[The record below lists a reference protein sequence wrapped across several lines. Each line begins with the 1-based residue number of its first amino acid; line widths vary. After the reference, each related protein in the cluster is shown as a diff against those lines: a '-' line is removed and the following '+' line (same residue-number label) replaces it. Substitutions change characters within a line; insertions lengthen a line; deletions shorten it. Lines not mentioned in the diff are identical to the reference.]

1 MTKYTLYFK
10 MGKPERI
17 NGAAICHYYMRFVD
31 NETDSVLLETTT
43 TYTPVS
49 LTPTDMND
57 WRRFIAQ
64 AARMRVRKE
73 LDIRKDIV
81 CVCLNDKSWFLT
93 KGEKANKTR
102 MRAKN
107 LAVEN
112 TDSGE
117 RLYTVAQV
125 NGVWTIKKVET
136 QLLTEEEAKTVLFK
150 KIVNGVD

>member
-1 MTKYTLYFK
+1 MAKYTLYFK

-17 NGAAICHYYMRFVD
+17 NGADICHYYMRFVD

-43 TYTPVS
+43 TYTPVTV
-49 LTPTDMND
+49 TPTDMND

-73 LDIRKDIV
+73 LDISKDITS
-81 CVCLNDKSWFLT
+81 VCLNDESWFLT

-102 MRAKN
+102 LHAKN
-107 LAVEN
+107 QPVEG

-125 NGVWTIKKVET
+125 NGVWTIKKVGT

-150 KIVNGVD
+150 KIVNGED

>member
-1 MTKYTLYFK
+1 MAKYTLYFK
-10 MGKPERI
+10 MNKPERI

-31 NETDSVLLETTT
+31 NETDSVLMETTT
-43 TYTPVS
+43 TYTPLS

-57 WRRFIAQ
+57 WRRFVAQ

-73 LDIRKDIV
+73 LDIRKDIIT
-81 CVCLNDKSWFLT
+81 VCLNDKSWFLT

-102 MRAKN
+102 LRAKN
-107 LAVEN
+107 HVVES

-117 RLYTVAQV
+117 RIYTVVQEH
-125 NGVWTIKKVET
+125 GVWTIKKVET

-150 KIVNGVD
+150 KIVNGED

>member
-1 MTKYTLYFK
+1 MAKYTLYFK

-17 NGAAICHYYMRFVD
+17 NGAAICHYYMRFID
-31 NETDSVLLETTT
+31 NETDNVLMETTT
-43 TYTPVS
+43 TYTPVK

-136 QLLTEEEAKTVLFK
+136 QLLSGEEAKTLLFQ
-150 KIVNGVD
+150 KIVNGED

>member
-1 MTKYTLYFK
+1 MAKYTLYFK

-17 NGAAICHYYMRFVD
+17 NGAETCHYYLRFVD
-31 NETDSVLLETTT
+31 NETDSVLMETTT
-43 TYTPVS
+43 TYTPIS

-57 WRRFIAQ
+57 WRRFVAQ

-73 LDIRKDIV
+73 LDIAKDIV

-102 MRAKN
+102 LRAKN
-107 LAVEN
+107 QTVEA

-136 QLLTEEEAKTVLFK
+136 QLLSEEEAKTVLFK
-150 KIVNGVD
+150 KIVNGED

>member
-1 MTKYTLYFK
+1 MAKYTLYFK
-10 MGKPERI
+10 MGKPGRVD
-17 NGAAICHYYMRFVD
+17 GAEICHYYMRFVD
-31 NETDSVLLETTT
+31 NETDSVLMETTT
-43 TYTPVS
+43 TYTPIS

-57 WRRFIAQ
+57 WRRFVAQ

-73 LDIRKDIV
+73 LDIRKDII

-107 LAVEN
+107 QAVEN

-136 QLLTEEEAKTVLFK
+136 QLLTEEEAKTLLFQ
-150 KIVNGVD
+150 KIVNGED

>member
-10 MGKPERI
+10 MWKPERI
-17 NGAAICHYYMRFVD
+17 NGAEICHYYMRFID

-43 TYTPVS
+43 TYTPVTV
-49 LTPTDMND
+49 TPTDMND
-57 WRRFIAQ
+57 WRSCIGN
-64 AARMRVRKE
+64 AARMRVKKE
-73 LDIRKDIV
+73 LGISKDITT
-81 CVCLNDKSWFLT
+81 VCLNDKSLFLT

-102 MRAKN
+102 LRSKN
-107 LAVEN
+107 QAVED

-117 RLYTVAQV
+117 RIYTVVQE

-150 KIVNGVD
+150 KIVNGED

>member
-10 MGKPERI
+10 MEKPERI
-17 NGAAICHYYMRFVD
+17 DGAAICHYYMRFVD
-31 NETDSVLLETTT
+31 NETDSVLMETTT
-43 TYTPVS
+43 TYTPVT

-57 WRRFIAQ
+57 WRRFIAL
-64 AARMRVRKE
+64 AARMRVKKE

-102 MRAKN
+102 LRAKN
-107 LAVEN
+107 QAVEA

-136 QLLTEEEAKTVLFK
+136 QLLSEEEAKTVLFK
-150 KIVNGVD
+150 KIVNGED

>member
-1 MTKYTLYFK
+1 MAKYTLYFK
-10 MGKPERI
+10 MGKPGRVD
-17 NGAAICHYYMRFVD
+17 GAEICHYYMRFVD
-31 NETDSVLLETTT
+31 NETDSVLMETTT
-43 TYTPVS
+43 TYTPIS

-57 WRRFIAQ
+57 WRRFVAQ

-73 LDIRKDIV
+73 LDIRKDII

-107 LAVEN
+107 QAVEN

-150 KIVNGVD
+150 KIVNGED

>member
-1 MTKYTLYFK
+1 MAKYTLYFK

-17 NGAAICHYYMRFVD
+17 GENEICRYHLRFVE
-31 NETDSVLLETTT
+31 NATKSILYETTT
-43 TYTPVS
+43 TYTPTS
-49 LTPTDMND
+49 LKPQDMND
-57 WRRFIAQ
+57 WRKYIAQ

-73 LDIRKDIV
+73 LAIAKDIIS
-81 CVCLNDKSWFLT
+81 VCLNDKSWFLT

-107 LAVEN
+107 QAAEA

-150 KIVNGVD
+150 KIVNGEG

>member
-1 MTKYTLYFK
+1 MAKYTLYFK
-10 MGKPERI
+10 MGKPGRVD
-17 NGAAICHYYMRFVD
+17 GAEICHYYMRFVD
-31 NETDSVLLETTT
+31 NETDSVLMETTT
-43 TYTPVS
+43 TYTPVT

-73 LDIRKDIV
+73 LDIRKDIIT
-81 CVCLNDKSWFLT
+81 VCLNDKSWFLT

-102 MRAKN
+102 LRAKN
-107 LAVEN
+107 QAVEN

-150 KIVNGVD
+150 KIVNGED

>member
-1 MTKYTLYFK
+1 MAKYTLYFK
-10 MGKPERI
+10 MNKPERI

-31 NETDSVLLETTT
+31 NETDSVLMETTT
-43 TYTPVS
+43 TYTPVT

-73 LDIRKDIV
+73 LDIRKDIIT
-81 CVCLNDKSWFLT
+81 VCLNDKSWFLT

-102 MRAKN
+102 LRAKN
-107 LAVEN
+107 HVVES

-117 RLYTVAQV
+117 RIYTVVQEH
-125 NGVWTIKKVET
+125 GVWTIKKVET

-150 KIVNGVD
+150 KIVNGED

>member
-1 MTKYTLYFK
+1 MAKYTLYFK

-31 NETDSVLLETTT
+31 NETDSVLLKTTT
-43 TYTPVS
+43 TYTPTT

-64 AARMRVRKE
+64 AARMRVKKE
-73 LDIRKDIV
+73 LDIRKDITS
-81 CVCLNDKSWFLT
+81 VCLNDKSWFLT

-102 MRAKN
+102 ARAKN
-107 LAVEN
+107 QTVEA

-136 QLLTEEEAKTVLFK
+136 QLLSEEEAKTVLFQ
-150 KIVNGVD
+150 KIVNGED

>member
-1 MTKYTLYFK
+1 MAKYTLYFK

-64 AARMRVRKE
+64 AARMRVKKE
-73 LDIRKDIV
+73 LGITKDITT
-81 CVCLNDKSWFLT
+81 VCLNDKSWFLT
-93 KGEKANKTR
+93 KSEKAKKMR
-102 MRAKN
+102 LRAKN
-107 LAVEN
+107 QAVED

-125 NGVWTIKKVET
+125 NSVWTIKKVET
-136 QLLTEEEAKTVLFK
+136 QLLTEEEAKMLLFK
-150 KIVNGVD
+150 KIVNGED

>member
-1 MTKYTLYFK
+1 MAKYTLYFK
-10 MGKPERI
+10 MGKPGRVD
-17 NGAAICHYYMRFVD
+17 GAVICHYYMRFID

-49 LTPTDMND
+49 VTPTDMND

-64 AARMRVRKE
+64 AARMRIRKE

-107 LAVEN
+107 QAVET

-125 NGVWTIKKVET
+125 NGVWAIKKVET
-136 QLLTEEEAKTVLFK
+136 QLLSEEEAKTVLFK
-150 KIVNGVD
+150 KIVNGED